1 MQAKWIAIELV
12 FGLLLTVSL
21 SARQTPQAA
30 KTAKTALSPAD
41 RSFVTSAQEGNLAE
55 VEAARLVEQ
64 KSTNPAVKD
73 FASRMVTDHTRDSEQ
88 LKTLAS
94 AEGVTLPSALSA
106 AERTQDESWQKLSG
120 TKLNDAYLR
129 DELQDHKE
137 TISAFENEIEHG
149 QDKAVKKY
157 AEQTL
162 PTLQDHIRI
171 AEDLV
176 GKMGMSGKVG
186 LTDESK
192 AIAAR

>member
-12 FGLLLTVSL
+12 FGLLLTASL
-21 SARQTPQAA
+21 SAQQTPQAA
-30 KTAKTALSPAD
+30 KTAKTALSSAD
-41 RSFVTSAQEGNLAE
+41 RSFVTTAQEGNLAE

-64 KSTNPAVKD
+64 KSTDPAVKD
-73 FASRMVTDHTRDSEQ
+73 FASRMVTDHTRASEQ

-162 PTLQDHIRI
+162 STLQDHIRI

-176 GKMGMSGKVG
+176 GQTGDVRQSWP
-186 LTDESK
+186 D
-192 AIAAR
+192 R